1 MNIDIGEKCL
11 NRKLS
16 GNKTRKNLN
25 LVKKYFSVVF
35 LAFLL
40 NLAHTIEGQKVTFS
54 PIAQKVTQLQSICGM
69 RWKAENVSFSM
80 HTLSNL

>member
-11 NRKLS
+11 NLKLS
-16 GNKTRKNLN
+16 GNKTKKSLN

-54 PIAQKVTQLQSICGM
+54 PIAQKVTKLQSICGM

-80 HTLSNL
+80 HTLPNL

>member
-16 GNKTRKNLN
+16 GNKTKKYLN

-54 PIAQKVTQLQSICGM
+54 PIAQKVTKLQSICGM
-69 RWKAENVSFSM
+69 RWKAENVSFPM
-80 HTLSNL
+80 HTLFYL